1 MDSYIM
7 IRSGYGAG
15 EIDQQFRKGAQKYND
30 TGIPYGVYWH
40 SYAYTSEMAEKEAV
54 YCLETIEEFEITYPV
69 CFLMEEDT
77 IRYAKSKG
85 ITITPELAWE
95 MAEVFCRKIAE
106 AGYFAMY
113 YSGTA
118 RKYFKIQ

>member
-1 MDSYIM
+1 MNSYVM

-15 EIDQQFRKGAQKYND
+15 EIDQQFRKSAMRYND

-40 SYAYTSEMAEKEAV
+40 SYAYTPDMAEKEAI

-69 CFLMEEDT
+69 CYLLEEDS

-85 ITITPELAWE
+85 VAVTSELALK
-95 MAEVFCRKIAE
+95 MAEVFCRKIAG

-113 YSGTA
+113 YSDTA
-118 RKYFKIQ
+118 RKYFI

>member
-1 MDSYIM
+1 MNSYVM
-7 IRSGYGAG
+7 IRSGFGAG
-15 EIDQQFRKGAQKYND
+15 EIDQQFRKCAQRYND

-40 SYAYTSEMAEKEAV
+40 SYAYTPEMAEKEAK

-69 CFLMEEDT
+69 CYLLEEDT
-77 IRYAKSKG
+77 FRYAKSKG
-85 ITITPELAWE
+85 VEITSELAQK
-95 MAEVFCRKIAE
+95 MTEVFCREIAG

-118 RKYFKIQ
+118 RRLFLQ